1 METKDQ
7 LIQNIKD
14 WVKIDN
20 EIKLLNLE
28 LSKRKTE
35 KKKISDL
42 LIHTMKSNEIDVF
55 DINNGKIVYSQRTV
69 RKPIT
74 KKNLLDI
81 LSKYYEGDMNEAEQV
96 NNFILENR
104 EVVVKDNLVH
114 KLDRK
119 VTSASADYA

>member
-119 VTSASADYA
+119 VVSASADYA

>member
-114 KLDRK
+114 KLDRN
-119 VTSASADYA
+119 VASALNG

>member
-55 DINNGKIVYSQRTV
+55 DINNGKIVYSQRTI

-119 VTSASADYA
+119 VVSASADYA

>member
-20 EIKLLNLE
+20 EIRLLNLE

-42 LIHTMKSNEIDVF
+42 LIQTMKTNEIDVF
-55 DINNGKIVYSQRTV
+55 DINQGKIVYSKKTV
-69 RKPIT
+69 KKPIT
-74 KKNLLDI
+74 KKVLLDV
-81 LSKYYEGDMNEAEQV
+81 LSKYYEGDIEQAEEV
-96 NNFILENR
+96 NNFILDNR
-104 EVVVKDNLVH
+104 EVVVKENII
-114 KLDRK
+114 RK
-119 VTSASADYA
+119 IDKI

>member
-1 METKDQ
+1 METKNQ

-119 VTSASADYA
+119 VVSASADYA

>member
-104 EVVVKDNLVH
+104 EVVVKENLVH

-119 VTSASADYA
+119 SENI